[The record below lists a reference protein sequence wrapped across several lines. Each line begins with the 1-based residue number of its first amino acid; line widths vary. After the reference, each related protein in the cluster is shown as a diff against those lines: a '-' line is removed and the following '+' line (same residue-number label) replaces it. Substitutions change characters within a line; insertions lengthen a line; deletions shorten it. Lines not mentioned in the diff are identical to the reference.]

1 MGVREVKIRIAKS
14 FNGYRIGQVF
24 DWGDGMARVMIAR
37 GLVVPVEDQS
47 VERAVAPTEDI
58 ERAVVKRPTKRRKG
72 K

>member
-1 MGVREVKIRIAKS
+1 MKIRVTKA

-37 GLVVPVEDQS
+37 GMVEPAEEKAI
-47 VERAVAPTEDI
+47 ERAVAPDTDL
-58 ERAVVKRPTKRRKG
+58 ERAVIDPPLKRRKP

>member
-1 MGVREVKIRIAKS
+1 VRIRVTKS

-37 GLVVPVEDQS
+37 GMVEPAEEKA
-47 VERAVAPTEDI
+47 VERAVAPDTGL
-58 ERAVVKRPTKRRKG
+58 ERAVIDQPLKRRKP